1 MSKKIENEPSSKKKE
16 TNKYYD
22 EYINIKIRE
31 FIDKNRKYGETTN
44 IMRDLAKACKTSL
57 STIKRC
63 CSGYSTLKQYN
74 QIKYF
79 ADFTGY
85 DVKELLASVENNNRK
100 IKIDETLKR
109 ELPKDLIIKG
119 VELHNTESY
128 NVLCSHTFR
137 KGDLF
142 PAKDNFL
149 ITLDY
154 LICEEK
160 FIDAISNILNELLG
174 KFINYTTDAVN
185 TGKFNQEEVNKMI
198 CSKNLKEFKK
208 MLAQKDLKKL
218 MNLIDI
224 GIADMND
231 ELEELSLK
239 YIYENLKN
247 RQ

>member
-1 MSKKIENEPSSKKKE
+1 MSKKIENEPSKKKKE
-16 TNKYYD
+16 EDQYYD
-22 EYINIKIRE
+22 EYINVKMRE
-31 FIDKNRKYGETTN
+31 FIDNNKKYGKTTN

-85 DVKELLASVENNNRK
+85 DIKELLASIENKNRK
-100 IKIDETLKR
+100 IKVDETLKR
-109 ELPKDLIIKG
+109 ELPKDLIING
-119 VELHNTESY
+119 VELHNTKSY
-128 NVLCSHTFR
+128 KVLCGHTFR
-137 KGDLF
+137 KGDLI

-160 FIDAISNILNELLG
+160 FIDAISNILNELLE
-174 KFINYTTDAVN
+174 KFINYTTEAVN
-185 TGKFNQEEVNKMI
+185 KGKFNQEEVNEMI
-198 CSKNLKEFKK
+198 CSKNFKEFKK
-208 MLAQKDLKKL
+208 RLAQKDLKKL
-218 MNLIDI
+218 INLIDI

-231 ELEELSLK
+231 ELKEISLK